1 MTTSENFSLTRPI
14 DAAILAYFRIA
25 FGALMFW
32 ELIRYLAYE
41 KVHHLWVEPSFH
53 FTYFGFSWVTPLPEA
68 GLYTLMG
75 VLLLAALFFTVGFL
89 YRISALIF
97 AIGFTYLFLLDQ
109 AKYLNHFYLIC
120 LLSWISVFLPANS
133 CWSLDAKWRPKLK
146 NDSAPAWTLNLLR
159 FQVAVVYFYGGL
171 AKLNAD
177 WLQGEPMR
185 TWLANR
191 ADWAIVGELY
201 QHWLAPYFFSYGGLL
216 FDLLIVPALLWKRT
230 RVLAFAFAVFFH
242 LSNSQL
248 FTIGI
253 FPWMGI
259 AITALF
265 FDPSWPRKLVAR
277 FRKNTPSFSP
287 GSFKTKSPILVPA
300 LAIYITLQ
308 LTIPLRHFFYPGNV
322 SWTEEGHR
330 FSWHMML
337 RSKKTVAATFVLID
351 ENSGDTW
358 KLDPTAYLT
367 PRQLDKML
375 GRPDMIQQFCA
386 HIASLMKDEGYPNC
400 TVRAVVYCSLNGR
413 PPSLLVDP
421 KANLATAKRSLL
433 SSPWILPL
441 NQQTPSKS

>member
-1 MTTSENFSLTRPI
+1 MTHSDELSLTRPI

-32 ELIRYLAYE
+32 ELIRYLAYG
-41 KVHHLWVEPSFH
+41 KVHHLWIKPEFH
-53 FTYFGFSWVTPLPEA
+53 FKYFGFGWVTPLPET
-68 GLYTLMG
+68 GLYILMG
-75 VLLLAALFFTVGFL
+75 TLLLAALLFTLGFL

-97 AIGFTYLFLLDQ
+97 ALGFTYLFLLDQ

-133 CWSLDAKWRPKLK
+133 CWSLDAKWRPNLR
-146 NDSAPAWTLNLLR
+146 NESAPAWTLNLLR

-191 ADWAIVGELY
+191 ADWAFVGELY

-230 RVLAFAFAVFFH
+230 RVLAFALAVFFH

-253 FPWMGI
+253 FPWLGI

-277 FRKNTPSFSP
+277 FRKTRPALSST
-287 GSFKTKSPILVPA
+287 SFKTKSPLLVPA

-337 RSKKTVAATFVLID
+337 RSKQTVAASFVVID

-358 KLDPTAYLT
+358 KLDPSAYLT
-367 PRQLDKML
+367 PRQLEKML

-386 HIASLMKDEGYPNC
+386 YVGSRMKNEGYSNC
-400 TVRAVVYCSLNGR
+400 SVRAVVYCSLNGR
-413 PPSLLVDP
+413 PPSLLIDP
-421 KANLATAKRSLL
+421 KANLAATKRSLL
-433 SSPWILPL
+433 SSPWIFPHHH
-441 NQQTPSKS
+441 